1 MSAQLPI
8 LTVRELNS
16 MNEQIN
22 VALIYGSIREG
33 RYCDTVA
40 NWTLSQICTRKEFA
54 LEVIDPLKLSLQPH
68 AAHLESAD
76 IEALRDQLERADA
89 FIIVTPEYNH
99 GYPAPLKHLIDSA
112 SREWQAK
119 PVAFV
124 SYGGVSG
131 GLRAVEQL
139 RQVFVEVHATTMR
152 NSVSFANAWEQFD
165 ARGNLLA
172 PTRAE
177 KSMEMML
184 AQLHWWASALKD
196 ARRATPYGIVAT

>member
-1 MSAQLPI
+1 MSAQLPALSI
-8 LTVRELNS
+8 REMTK
-16 MNEQIN
+16 MNEKIN

-33 RYCDTVA
+33 RYCDIVA
-40 NWTLSQICTRKEFA
+40 KWACSQIRARDGYTLDIVDPATLS
-54 LEVIDPLKLSLQPH
+54 LSPP
-68 AAHLESAD
+68 
-76 IEALRDQLERADA
+76 LERGINPDLEDLRERLEQADA

-99 GYPAPLKHLIDSA
+99 GYPAPLKHLIDSVNK
-112 SREWQAK
+112 EWQAK

-165 ARGNLLA
+165 ERGNLYA
-172 PTRAE
+172 PVRAE

-184 AQLHWWASALKD
+184 AQLSWWASALKD
-196 ARRATPYGIVAT
+196 ARNSIPYSIVAT